1 MSPMDEIQLINL
13 TVAEASALIRQK
25 QISPVELVEAYLTHI
40 ERVNPKLNAFL
51 HVMHESALEEAGYAS
66 EAIHRGEDWGPLHG
80 IPIAVKDLID
90 VAGEKTTA
98 GSDFLRD
105 NVAQEDSDV
114 AQRLRAAGA
123 ILIGKTHLH
132 EFAIGATNINPH
144 YGPARN
150 PWNPDCSPGGSSG
163 GSGTAVSA
171 LMCPAALG
179 TDTGGSVRVPSALCG
194 LTGIR
199 PGKGRV
205 STVGIIPMSRTL
217 DTVGPMAHTAH
228 DVAILLDVLDA
239 QPLSP
244 ASCLDRLNEPIK
256 GLKIGV
262 PTDDY
267 FWRETDYQVVG
278 SVRAATEM
286 LSDMGL
292 PVVDIQLPS
301 IMEASRASQI
311 IGLADAV
318 AFHRERLRDEPE
330 RFGNDVWTRLQI
342 GSGYSAPEYASARQ
356 MGRKWRHSLREF
368 FREHID
374 LLVLPTTPIPAPR
387 IEGTDSVEVGR
398 ALLRFTYPFSLS
410 NLPSLSVPCGFTS
423 DGLPIGLQLIAP
435 TEGVVL
441 RVAHAYQQATTWH
454 TQRPIV

>member
-1 MSPMDEIQLINL
+1 MDEIQLINL
-13 TVAEASALIRQK
+13 TIADASALIREK
-25 QISPVELVEAYLTHI
+25 QISPVELVEAYLAHI

-51 HVMHESALEEAGYAS
+51 CVMHESALKEARYAS

-98 GSDFLRD
+98 ASDFLRD
-105 NVAQEDSDV
+105 NVVQEDADV
-114 AQRLRAAGA
+114 VCRLRAAGA
-123 ILIGKTHLH
+123 IIIGKTHLH
-132 EFAIGATNINPH
+132 EFAIGATTVNPH

-163 GSGTAVSA
+163 GSGAAVSA
-171 LMCPAALG
+171 MMCPGALG

-205 STVGIIPMSRTL
+205 SPEGVIPMSRTL

-228 DVAILLDVLDA
+228 DVAILLDVLDT

-244 ASCLDRLNEPIK
+244 ASCLDRINEPVH

-262 PTDDY
+262 PTDDF
-267 FWRETDYQVVG
+267 FWLETDYQVVG
-278 SVRAATEM
+278 CVRAATEWF
-286 LSDMGL
+286 SDMGL
-292 PVVDIQLPS
+292 PVVDIQLPT

-311 IGLADAV
+311 IALADAV
-318 AFHRERLRDEPE
+318 AVHQKRLREEPE
-330 RFGNDVWTRLQI
+330 RFGKDVWTRLQI

-356 MGRKWRHSLREF
+356 TGREWRHSLREL
-368 FREHID
+368 FRERID
-374 LLVLPTTPIPAPR
+374 VLALPTTPIPAPR
-387 IEGTDSVEVGR
+387 IEGIDSVEAGR

-410 NLPSLSVPCGFTS
+410 NLPALSIPCGFTS

-435 TEGVVL
+435 TEGVML
-441 RVAHAYQQATTWH
+441 RVAYAYQQATAWH

>member
-1 MSPMDEIQLINL
+1 MEEVQLINL
-13 TVAEASALIRQK
+13 TIAEASKLIRGK
-25 QISPVELVEAYLTHI
+25 QISPLELVEAYLTHI

-51 HVMHESALEEAGYAS
+51 SIMRESALEEAGYAG

-80 IPIAVKDLID
+80 IPIAIKDLID

-105 NVAQEDSDV
+105 NVAKEDSDV

-163 GSGTAVSA
+163 GSGSAVSA

-205 STVGIIPMSRTL
+205 STVGVIPMSWTL
-217 DTVGPMAHTAH
+217 DAVGPMAHTAY
-228 DVAILLDVLDA
+228 DVAILLDILDA

-244 ASCLDRLNEPIK
+244 ASCVDRINDPVR
-256 GLKIGV
+256 GLRIGV
-262 PTDDY
+262 PTDDC
-267 FWRETDYQVVG
+267 FWLETDYQVVG
-278 SVRAATEM
+278 SVRAATER

-292 PVVDIQLPS
+292 QALDIQLPT
-301 IMEASRASQI
+301 IQEASRASQI

-318 AFHRERLRDEPE
+318 AFHQERLREEPE
-330 RFGNDVWTRLQI
+330 RFGKDVWTRLQI
-342 GSGYSAPEYASARQ
+342 GSGCSAPEYGAARQ
-356 MGRKWRHSLREF
+356 VGREWRHSLREL

-374 LLVLPTTPIPAPR
+374 ILALPTTPIPAPK
-387 IEGTDSVEVGR
+387 IEGTDSIEAGR

-410 NLPSLSVPCGFTS
+410 NLPALSIPCGFTS
-423 DGLPIGLQLIAP
+423 DGLPIGMQLIAP
-435 TEGVVL
+435 GEGIAL
-441 RVAHAYQQATTWH
+441 RVAHAYQQATAWH
-454 TQRPIV
+454 LQRPIV